1 MGEARHAGEK
11 NADRQRAQPIKQRQS
26 QNSFSHIVRAR
37 TASATS
43 HRLHDGL
50 RAFGSGF
57 LILIFARFTHP
68 TGWAL
73 AAPVLLNGIRR
84 P

>member
-1 MGEARHAGEK
+1 VKRGTLAKKTQIDNAR
-11 NADRQRAQPIKQRQS
+11 NPS
-26 QNSFSHIVRAR
+26 SNVRAK

-57 LILIFARFTHP
+57 LILIFPRFTHP
-68 TGWAL
+68 TGSAF
-73 AAPVLLNGIRR
+73 AATVLLNGIRR